1 MKKNLIF
8 ITLVLFIFVVNRMSY
23 AQEKIEGPWLWM
35 IAPAEEPGRGGS
47 QATDFDSLQAAS
59 DGTVTEEIVA
69 ERGAMPGQKIG
80 DYAWT
85 WGTITP
91 SGDNNIQET
100 VNRIEL
106 SQNDDLNDISSYAL
120 LVFNAEEETN
130 VIMRVGSDNS
140 VKIWL
145 NGKVVHKNPVD
156 RGAGDFQDEF
166 QVDIEGGA
174 NLLLV
179 KVCEAGGGWSMFVG
193 IDADYEIVDSISVV
207 APVYITTSLHKP
219 ATIGDEIPLELE
231 SYLST
236 DIRDFNF
243 KLSFN
248 ADILRVKDINYGTF
262 SNNGQ
267 EVATT
272 CGTPNIDN
280 SLGEVSTISC
290 QVSQNSTLNDQAIL
304 ATVSFEAISAGQAT
318 IQVVD
323 PEFKAA
329 DGKSVEVLHRDRG
342 ITVYGPHGNI
352 SGVVQDGSGKPV
364 KGVDVRAF
372 SDGQPVGVGTKTDA
386 KGYYLIENITKAGE
400 VEVVASMPG
409 VLPIPSAKVEIQ
421 IGSQTEGV
429 DFTTIQTT
437 FFHSVTDYR
446 GFIRNWLLLGPIL
459 WEKDSTRFM
468 SDQLNS
474 RAKPEARFPVQ
485 ETEFKEID
493 PKDGDFGTG
502 LATNLR
508 WTLHADPS
516 RDGWQRNDQR
526 IRFYELYPNLQHS
539 NYIGYAFT
547 HVKAE
552 EDMTV
557 TMQLEHNG
565 VVVWLNGELIHLE
578 PERKCCWEPGRSD
591 PNQMDEITRL
601 ELKKGWNSNLFKTRI
616 NEFSCRFVKSGLAT
630 GEAMPLSNL
639 AVSPQLGNT
648 ATSTDQP
655 VGLSRGTFN
664 MKLEQ
669 GLNMISMPVKPDQQ
683 MTSKT
688 LAKEL
693 DATLVIRLDPKDKVF
708 VPFVPEHFEGSNFP
722 IAGGMG
728 LIVNVKRSKT
738 STFTGTVWDNTA
750 AGPIVSLNVQ
760 SVWAFGLVFDRLPVN
775 SPVRIR
781 NLRTG
786 ETVLTSADT
795 PAIAFVDQ
803 SQQSVV
809 HPQDWIE
816 IQTENSRWCYRVSSE
831 DLKQAFAVVSL
842 DERIQIPD
850 QTRLLQNYPNPFN
863 PETWI
868 PFQLSSDS
876 EVVIDIY
883 SINGHRSKRIDLG
896 YQLAG
901 MYLNQNRA
909 AYWDGKSDLGET
921 VVSGMYF
928 VQFTTDKKTQTRRLV
943 IVK

>member
-1 MKKNLIF
+1 MKKNLVF

-59 DGTVTEEIVA
+59 DGVVTEEIVA

-91 SGDNNIQET
+91 SGSNNIQET

-120 LVFNAEEETN
+120 LVFNAEEERN
-130 VIMRVGSDNS
+130 VTMRVGSDDS

-156 RGAGDFQDEF
+156 RAAEDFQDEF
-166 QVDIEGGA
+166 QVDIENGA

-219 ATIGDEIPLELE
+219 ATIGDEIPLELK

-323 PEFKAA
+323 PEFKDA

-352 SGVVQDGSGKPV
+352 SGVVKDGSGKPV

-409 VLPIPSAKVEIQ
+409 VLPIPSVKANIQ
-421 IGSQTEGV
+421 IGLQTEDV
-429 DFTTIQTT
+429 DFTIIHPTS
-437 FFHSVTDYR
+437 FHSVTDYR

-459 WEKDSTRFM
+459 WEKDSTLFM

-516 RDGWQRNDQR
+516 RDDWQRNDQR
-526 IRFYELYPNLQHS
+526 IRFYELYSNLQHS

-601 ELKKGWNSNLFKTRI
+601 ELKKGWNSILFKTRI
-616 NEFSCRFVKSGLAT
+616 NEFSCRFVKSELAT
-630 GEAMPLSNL
+630 GEAIPLSNL
-639 AVSPQLGNT
+639 AVSPQLGST
-648 ATSTDQP
+648 TTPTDQP
-655 VGLSRGTFN
+655 IGLTRGTFN

-708 VPFVPEHFEGSNFP
+708 VPFVPEHFEGSNFT
-722 IAGGMG
+722 IEGGMG
-728 LIVNVKRSKT
+728 LIVNVKGSQT
-738 STFTGTVWDNTA
+738 STFTGTVWDNTNA
-750 AGPIVSLNVQ
+750 APIVPVDLQ
-760 SVWAFGLVFDRLPVN
+760 LVWAFGLVFDRLPVN

-786 ETVLTSADT
+786 ETVHTSADT

-816 IQTENSRWCYRVSSE
+816 VEAEGNRWRYRVTWE
-831 DLKQAFAVVSL
+831 DLQQAFAVVSL
-842 DERIQIPD
+842 DERIQIPN
-850 QTRLLQNYPNPFN
+850 QTLLLQNYPNPFN

-868 PFQLSSDS
+868 PFQLSNDS
-876 EVVIDIY
+876 QVRIEIYTID
-883 SINGHRSKRIDLG
+883 GRRLRRIDLG

-901 MYLNQNRA
+901 MYLDQDRA
-909 AYWDGKSDLGET
+909 AYWDGKSDWGET
-921 VVSGMYF
+921 VASGVYF
-928 VQFTTDKKTQTRRLV
+928 VQFISSKQMQTRRLV
-943 IVK
+943 ILK

>member
-1 MKKNLIF
+1 MKKNLVF
-8 ITLVLFIFVVNRMSY
+8 ITLVLFIFVVNQMSY

-59 DGTVTEEIVA
+59 DGAVTEEIIA
-69 ERGAMPGQKIG
+69 NRGAMPGQKIG
-80 DYAWT
+80 DYVWT

-91 SGDNNIQET
+91 TGSNNIQET
-100 VNRIEL
+100 ITQIEL

-120 LVFNAEEETN
+120 LVFNAEEEKN
-130 VIMRVGSDNS
+130 VTMRVGSDDS
-140 VKIWL
+140 IKVWL
-145 NGKVVHKNPVD
+145 NGKVVHKKPVD

-166 QVDIEGGA
+166 QVDIEDGA

-179 KVCEAGGGWSMFVG
+179 KVCEQGGGWSMFVG
-193 IDADYEIVDSISVV
+193 IDANYEIVDSISVV
-207 APVYITTSLHKP
+207 APVYITPSLHKP
-219 ATIGDEIPLELE
+219 ATISDMISLELK

-280 SLGEVSTISC
+280 SSGEVSAISC
-290 QVSQNSTLNDQAIL
+290 QVSQNSTLNDQTIL
-304 ATVSFEAISAGQAT
+304 ATVNFEAISAGQAT
-318 IQVVD
+318 VQVVD
-323 PEFKAA
+323 PEFKDA

-352 SGVVQDGSGKPV
+352 SGVVKDGSGKPA

-372 SDGQPVGVGTKTDA
+372 SDGQPVGVDTKTDT

-409 VLPIPSAKVEIQ
+409 VLPIPSVKANIQ
-421 IGSQTEGV
+421 IGLQTEDV
-429 DFTTIQTT
+429 NFTIIHATS
-437 FFHSVTDYR
+437 FHSVTDYR

-459 WEKDSTRFM
+459 WEKDSTLFV

-474 RAKPEARFPVQ
+474 RAKPDARFPVQ

-516 RDGWQRNDQR
+516 RDDWQRNDQR
-526 IRFYELYPNLQHS
+526 IRFYELYSNLQHS

-552 EDMTV
+552 EDMAV
-557 TMQLEHNG
+557 TMQLEHKG

-578 PERKCCWEPGRSD
+578 PKGKCCWEPGRSD
-591 PNQMDEITRL
+591 PNQMDKITRL
-601 ELKKGWNSNLFKTRI
+601 ELKKGWNSILFKTRI
-616 NEFSCRFVKSGLAT
+616 NEFSCRFVKSELAT
-630 GEAMPLSNL
+630 GEDIPLSNL

-648 ATSTDQP
+648 TIPTGQP
-655 VGLSRGTFN
+655 IGLTRGTFN
-664 MKLEQ
+664 MTLEQ

-683 MTSKT
+683 MTSKS

-708 VPFVPEHFEGSNFP
+708 VPFVPEHFEGSNFT
-722 IAGGMG
+722 IGGGMG
-728 LIVNVKRSKT
+728 LIVNVKRSQT
-738 STFTGTVWDNTA
+738 STFTGTVWDNTTA
-750 AGPIVSLNVQ
+750 APIVPLNVQ

-775 SPVRIR
+775 SPLRIH

-786 ETVLTSADT
+786 ETVQTSVDT

-816 IQTENSRWCYRVSSE
+816 VEAKDNRWRYRVTSK
-831 DLKQAFAVVSL
+831 DLQQAFAVVSL
-842 DERIQIPD
+842 DERIQIPN

-868 PFQLSSDS
+868 PFQLSQGSQI
-876 EVVIDIY
+876 VV
-883 SINGHRSKRIDLG
+883 SVFGVKGNLVRRLDLG
-896 YQLAG
+896 WTIAG
-901 MYLNQNRA
+901 NYLEANRA
-909 AYWDGKSDLGET
+909 IYWDGKSETGE
-921 VVSGMYF
+921 VVASGTYF
-928 VQFTTDKKTQTRRLV
+928 YQIAAGDYSEIRQMV
-943 IVK
+943 ILK